1 MGILHSLDHVL
12 FLSWVKRQITKKKNP
27 RIPWFGAI
35 VSENTENENETGLF
49 SITDDFSKLWPFPV
63 NVG

>member
-27 RIPWFGAI
+27 RIPCFGAI

-49 SITDDFSKLWPFPV
+49 SISKRFLQTLAFSC
-63 NVG
+63 